1 MGKSFL
7 SKHPTIKKMSKSLK
21 SSFKSKKL
29 KKVQK
34 NGVYTFEEEAKK
46 TTTTTP
52 SAAAVVE
59 TTTPVDVLEKRTSEM
74 SVSSTENET
83 EVALVPEEDKMDEEE
98 SPIIEE
104 SPSAEVQSSFAAV
117 LTEMM
122 TCTEKKEE
130 DAILPPAA
138 EEEAPKEQEEES
150 PDVEPSHTNEEPGVE
165 TVQQDDRVTI
175 GFYSNDKSSADNE
188 AAQEEQE
195 PGVMANALALMEQY
209 LTCGFSP
216 GGTPIEPEVV
226 VIDTQEVK
234 KLSLPMEGETTEEES
249 PEMEDGRDATEEIAA
264 PAAELQAEIRA

>member
-1 MGKSFL
+1 MKKSFL
-7 SKHPTIKKMSKSLK
+7 SKHPSIKKMSKSLK
-21 SSFKSKKL
+21 SSFKVKKL
-29 KKVQK
+29 RKVQTK
-34 NGVYTFEEEAKK
+34 KEEA
-46 TTTTTP
+46 TP
-52 SAAAVVE
+52 APAVVE
-59 TTTPVDVLEKRTSEM
+59 ESPAVDVLEKRTSEM

-83 EVALVPEEDKMDEEE
+83 EVALVPEEETANEDKMDEEE

-130 DAILPPAA
+130 VDAVLPPAA
-138 EEEAPKEQEEES
+138 EESPKEQEEET

-175 GFYSNDKSSADNE
+175 GFYSNDKTQQDE

-234 KLSLPMEGETTEEES
+234 KLSLPMDGETEEES

>member
-46 TTTTTP
+46 TTTP
-52 SAAAVVE
+52 PAAAVVE
-59 TTTPVDVLEKRTSEM
+59 KEETVDVLEKRTSEM

-83 EVALVPEEDKMDEEE
+83 EVALVPDEDKMEEEE

-104 SPSAEVQSSFAAV
+104 SPSAEVATSFAAV

-130 DAILPPAA
+130 EDAVLPPAA
-138 EEEAPKEQEEES
+138 AEEAPKEQES

-175 GFYSNDKSSADNE
+175 GFYSNDKSQDAE
-188 AAQEEQE
+188 APQDEQE

-234 KLSLPMEGETTEEES
+234 KLSLPMEGETEEEES
-249 PEMEDGRDATEEIAA
+249 PEMEDGRDAEEQVA

>member
-46 TTTTTP
+46 TTTP
-52 SAAAVVE
+52 PAAAVVE
-59 TTTPVDVLEKRTSEM
+59 KEETVDVLEKRTSEM

-83 EVALVPEEDKMDEEE
+83 EVALVPDEDKMEEEE

-104 SPSAEVQSSFAAV
+104 SPSAEVATSFAAV

-130 DAILPPAA
+130 EDAILPPAA
-138 EEEAPKEQEEES
+138 AEEAPKEQES

-175 GFYSNDKSSADNE
+175 GFYSNDKSQDAE
-188 AAQEEQE
+188 APQDEQE

-234 KLSLPMEGETTEEES
+234 KLSLPMEGESTEEES
-249 PEMEDGRDATEEIAA
+249 PEMEDGRDATEEVAA

>member
-34 NGVYTFEEEAKK
+34 NGVYTFEEEAAKK
-46 TTTTTP
+46 TTTP
-52 SAAAVVE
+52 PAAAAVVE
-59 TTTPVDVLEKRTSEM
+59 KETTVDVLEKRTSEM

-83 EVALVPEEDKMDEEE
+83 EVALVPDEDKMDEEE
-98 SPIIEE
+98 SPTIEE

-122 TCTEKKEE
+122 TCTDKKEE
-130 DAILPPAA
+130 DAVLPPAA
-138 EEEAPKEQEEES
+138 AEEESPKEEEEES
-150 PDVEPSHTNEEPGVE
+150 PDVELSHTNEEPGVE

-175 GFYSNDKSSADNE
+175 GFYSNDKSSADAE
-188 AAQEEQE
+188 AAQDEQE

-234 KLSLPMEGETTEEES
+234 KLSLPMEEETEEES
-249 PEMEDGRDATEEIAA
+249 PEMEDGRDATEEVAA

>member
-34 NGVYTFEEEAKK
+34 NGVYTFEEEKSK
-46 TTTTTP
+46 STTTP
-52 SAAAVVE
+52 PAAVE
-59 TTTPVDVLEKRTSEM
+59 KENTTVDVLEKRTSEM
-74 SVSSTENET
+74 SVSSNENET
-83 EVALVPEEDKMDEEE
+83 EVALVPEDEDKMDEEE

-138 EEEAPKEQEEES
+138 AEESPKEQEEES

-188 AAQEEQE
+188 APQEEQE

-234 KLSLPMEGETTEEES
+234 KLSLPMEGETEEEES
-249 PEMEDGRDATEEIAA
+249 PEMEDGRDAEEVA

>member
-1 MGKSFL
+1 
-7 SKHPTIKKMSKSLK
+7 MSKSLK

-46 TTTTTP
+46 TTTTP
-52 SAAAVVE
+52 PAAAIVE
-59 TTTPVDVLEKRTSEM
+59 KEETVDVLEKRTSEM

-83 EVALVPEEDKMDEEE
+83 EVALVPEDEDKMEEEE

-104 SPSAEVQSSFAAV
+104 SPSAEVATSFAAV

-130 DAILPPAA
+130 EAVLPPAA
-138 EEEAPKEQEEES
+138 AEEESPKEEEES

-175 GFYSNDKSSADNE
+175 GFYSNDKAQDAE
-188 AAQEEQE
+188 APQEEQE

-234 KLSLPMEGETTEEES
+234 KLSLPMEGETEEES
-249 PEMEDGRDATEEIAA
+249 PEMEDGRDATEEVAA

>member
-34 NGVYTFEEEAKK
+34 NGVYTFEEEAAKK
-46 TTTTTP
+46 TTTP
-52 SAAAVVE
+52 PAAAVEKEE
-59 TTTPVDVLEKRTSEM
+59 TTTPIDVLEKRTSEM

-83 EVALVPEEDKMDEEE
+83 EVALVSEDKMDEE
-98 SPIIEE
+98 SPAVEE
-104 SPSAEVQSSFAAV
+104 SPSAEVQSSFTAV

-130 DAILPPAA
+130 DAVLPPAA
-138 EEEAPKEQEEES
+138 AEEES
-150 PDVEPSHTNEEPGVE
+150 PKEKEEETPDVEPSHTNEEPGVE

-175 GFYSNDKSSADNE
+175 GFYQNDKSSADNE
-188 AAQEEQE
+188 AATEEQE

-234 KLSLPMEGETTEEES
+234 KLSLPMEGETEEES
-249 PEMEDGRDATEEIAA
+249 PEMEDGRDAEEP
-264 PAAELQAEIRA
+264 PAAELQAEIRS

>member
-46 TTTTTP
+46 TTTTP
-52 SAAAVVE
+52 PAAAVVE
-59 TTTPVDVLEKRTSEM
+59 KEETVDVLEKRTSEM

-83 EVALVPEEDKMDEEE
+83 EVALVPEDEDKMEEEE

-104 SPSAEVQSSFAAV
+104 SPSAEVATSFAAV

-130 DAILPPAA
+130 EDAVLPPAA
-138 EEEAPKEQEEES
+138 AEEAPKEQES

-188 AAQEEQE
+188 AATEEQE

-234 KLSLPMEGETTEEES
+234 KLSLPMEGETEEES
-249 PEMEDGRDATEEIAA
+249 PEMEDGRDATEEVAA